1 MARRSQVMGI
11 AVAAIAKHLTRR
23 SSKDAHKCAP
33 LSLALGV
40 EIKDYKLRILILF
53 LSLCLTACSTLVT
66 NLTPRS
72 QETETRISDDCA
84 VKSRV
89 YSGTQLN
96 YDCLTEDD
104 YEGMGLLCLIDIPL
118 SLALDTIVL
127 PYTIYKQYK
136 YGNFCAERDKDI

>member
-1 MARRSQVMGI
+1 MRARDVKKLRFSPPVTQ
-11 AVAAIAKHLTRR
+11 
-23 SSKDAHKCAP
+23 
-33 LSLALGV
+33 ALGV

-53 LSLCLTACSTLVT
+53 LSVCLTACSTLVT
-66 NLTPRS
+66 NLIPRS